1 MNMAREE
8 KEVFEY
14 KHLECPQ
21 SWVDTILGMYTSFYW
36 DLVGTQTVVSK
47 ESHLERGGLF
57 DSDTIYSVTT
67 SERFATIDLKRSR
80 SITNIDKIRTI
91 EHKYFQ
97 LCNSLLDLGCSPL
110 DDYSP
115 PPERGIGCVGVG
127 LYILYIFPGII
138 YSRKIKA
145 ENQRKLAEWQRLKT
159 ELDNLV
165 TSNNQL
171 LNI

>member
-1 MNMAREE
+1 MAMEE

-21 SWVDTILGMYTSFYW
+21 SWVDTILGMYTLFYW

-47 ESHLERGGLF
+47 ESHLEQGLF

-67 SERFATIDLKRSR
+67 TERFATIDLKRRR
-80 SITNIDKIRTI
+80 SIPNIDKIRTI

-97 LCNSLLDLGCSPL
+97 LCNNLLDLGCSPL
-110 DDYSP
+110 NNYAP
-115 PPERGIGCVGVG
+115 PPQKGIGCLGVG
-127 LYILYIFPGII
+127 LYILWIFPGIL
-138 YSRKIKA
+138 YSRKVTA
-145 ENQRKLAEWQRLKT
+145 ENQRKLAEWQRLKA

-165 TSNNQL
+165 TSNKQL

>member
-1 MNMAREE
+1 MATEE

-21 SWVDTILGMYTSFYW
+21 SWVDTILGEYSLFYW

-67 SERFATIDLKRSR
+67 TERFATIDLKRNR
-80 SITNIDKIRTI
+80 RIPNVDKIRSI
-91 EHKYFQ
+91 ERKYFQ
-97 LCNSLLDLGCSPL
+97 LCNNLLGLGCSPL
-110 DDYSP
+110 DNYAP
-115 PPERGIGCVGVG
+115 PPEKGIGCLGVG
-127 LYILYIFPGII
+127 LYIFLVFPGIL
-138 YSRKIKA
+138 YSRKVKA
-145 ENQRKLAEWQRLKT
+145 DNQRKLVEYQGLKA
-159 ELDNLV
+159 ELDSLV
-165 TSNNQL
+165 TSNKRL

>member
-1 MNMAREE
+1 MATEE

-14 KHLECPQ
+14 THLECPQ
-21 SWVDTILGMYTSFYW
+21 SWVNTILEQYSLFYW

-67 SERFATIDLKRSR
+67 TERFATIDLKRRR
-80 SITNIDKIRTI
+80 SIPNIDKIRTI

-97 LCNSLLDLGCSPL
+97 LCNNLLDLGCSPL
-110 DDYSP
+110 DNYAP
-115 PPERGIGCVGVG
+115 PPQKGTGCLGVG
-127 LYILYIFPGII
+127 LYILWIFPGIL
-138 YSRKIKA
+138 YSRKVKA
-145 ENQRKLAEWQRLKT
+145 ENQRKLAEWQRLKA

-165 TSNNQL
+165 TSNKQL
-171 LNI
+171 LNV